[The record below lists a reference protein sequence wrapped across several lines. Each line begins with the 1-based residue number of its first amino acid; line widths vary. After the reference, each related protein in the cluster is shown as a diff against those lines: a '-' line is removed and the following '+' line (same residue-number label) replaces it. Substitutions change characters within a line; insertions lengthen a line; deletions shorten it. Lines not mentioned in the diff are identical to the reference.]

1 LLTVYDVNP
10 SIVCIVVRVDDPVLL
25 SVEADRCKRTDNVDV
40 NAVQEAGRPIRRPP
54 RDLLLRVAEKADFA
68 REAFVVCEA

>member
-1 LLTVYDVNP
+1 LLAVYNVDP
-10 SIVCIVVRVDDPVLL
+10 SIACIVVRVDDPVLL

-40 NAVQEAGRPIRRPP
+40 NTVQEAGRPIRRPP

-68 REAFVVCEA
+68 GKVFVVCEA